1 MDSIYTVFE
10 CKKGIH
16 WSINGTGIM
25 GWGWGH
31 FCVLNTFVFFFRSL
45 ALVFQKSPTR
55 NKEATR
61 FTLNR
66 NFATGSRIRNLLH
79 QTLSLLTD
87 KDRRTNCWIRRK
99 QNMIRNNPDKSEFS
113 NLLHCVLCTRLLIL
127 KAHVPSKV
135 NLRARWREIY
145 CKMYLRTKR
154 SRIAVVVYL
163 VLYLGWPNRP
173 CVVFFRQGPQE
184 RATTTLKRR
193 NATRRADRDKRHC
206 SCFADVFR

>member
-1 MDSIYTVFE
+1 M
-10 CKKGIH
+10 
-16 WSINGTGIM
+16 
-25 GWGWGH
+25 
-31 FCVLNTFVFFFRSL
+31 
-45 ALVFQKSPTR
+45 
-55 NKEATR
+55 
-61 FTLNR
+61 

-79 QTLSLLTD
+79 QTFSLLTD

-135 NLRARWREIY
+135 NLRARWHEIY

-163 VLYLGWPNRP
+163 ALYLGWPNRP
-173 CVVFFRQGPQE
+173 SVVFFQGPLGKSDNHVGNSVNYQVSP
-184 RATTTLKRR
+184 KRVR
-193 NATRRADRDKRHC
+193 TMNPRKNKSYIR
-206 SCFADVFR
+206 